1 MTEHPPAEKSLYYR
15 RKTCRL
21 CGGKHLVL
29 ALELTPTPLA
39 NAFVPREEVDKP
51 QPLFPLDVFFCVDCR
66 HVQLLDVVDPS
77 VLFENYVY
85 VSGTSTSFIAH
96 FENYVKGVLN
106 QFKPA
111 PGSLVID
118 IGSNDGTMLRFF
130 QQAGMKVLGVDP
142 ARSIADEAKRKGIP
156 TMTAFF
162 NPKLAAE
169 IRAQH
174 GPASIIT
181 ANNVFAHI
189 DNLEAI
195 VEGIRAL
202 IAPDGVFMF
211 EVSYLVDVFQNTLF
225 DTIYHEHL
233 DYHSVK
239 PLVPFFKRLGMEL
252 IEAVRVGS
260 HGGSL
265 HGTAQLKNGPHPVG
279 KSVAEAVAI
288 EEKLGL
294 DRAETFHQFGRNIN
308 LLKADLGK
316 LLRELKAQGK
326 KIAGFGAPAK
336 ATTLMYHFGIGH
348 DLVDF
353 IVDDSPLK
361 QNLFTPGHHV
371 PVVPSSVMYEQKPDY
386 VLILAW
392 NFAGPIMKSHRAY
405 TENGGHFIVPIPKLE
420 IH

>member
-1 MTEHPPAEKSLYYR
+1 
-15 RKTCRL
+15 
-21 CGGKHLVL
+21 
-29 ALELTPTPLA
+29 
-39 NAFVPREEVDKP
+39 
-51 QPLFPLDVFFCVDCR
+51 
-66 HVQLLDVVDPS
+66 
-77 VLFENYVY
+77 
-85 VSGTSTSFIAH
+85 
-96 FENYVKGVLN
+96 
-106 QFKPA
+106 
-111 PGSLVID
+111 
-118 IGSNDGTMLRFF
+118 
-130 QQAGMKVLGVDP
+130 
-142 ARSIADEAKRKGIP
+142 
-156 TMTAFF
+156 
-162 NPKLAAE
+162 
-169 IRAQH
+169 
-174 GPASIIT
+174 
-181 ANNVFAHI
+181 
-189 DNLEAI
+189 
-195 VEGIRAL
+195 
-202 IAPDGVFMF
+202 
-211 EVSYLVDVFQNTLF
+211 
-225 DTIYHEHL
+225 
-233 DYHSVK
+233 
-239 PLVPFFKRLGMEL
+239 MEL
-252 IEAVRVGS
+252 IGAVRVGS

-265 HGTAQLKNGPHPVG
+265 HGTAQLKNGPHPVD